1 MQILQHSQSV
11 KETSSGDKVT
21 CRKFFLNMFEL
32 SHSKEWKV
40 ACGRNGWIELFCFKM
55 HKTKVDANKPEICFG
70 AFSWNKCATQALG
83 LPDNKIT

>member
-21 CRKFFLNMFEL
+21 CNEFFLNMFEL
-32 SHSKEWKV
+32 SHLKKWRV

-55 HKTKVDANKPEICFG
+55 HKTKVDANKAEICFR
-70 AFSWNKCATQALG
+70 AFSWNECATQALG